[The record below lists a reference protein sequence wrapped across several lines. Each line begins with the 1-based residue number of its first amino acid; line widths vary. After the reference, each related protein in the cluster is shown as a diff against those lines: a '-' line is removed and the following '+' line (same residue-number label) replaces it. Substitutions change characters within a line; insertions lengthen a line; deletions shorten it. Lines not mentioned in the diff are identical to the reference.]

1 VRSSI
6 EKVLEEKGIKVSEGE
21 LELLEQ
27 QWKAIQQLKNG
38 IETSKLNDADIGIT
52 HHPGGVSW
60 KNGSMRKRFPNL
72 RRL

>member
-1 VRSSI
+1 MRSSI

-52 HHPGGVSW
+52 HHLGGVYRG
-60 KNGSMRKRFPNL
+60 KTVQ
-72 RRL
+72 